1 MKGKCSVWPLHFSR
15 ILKLRMLIISKHRIV
30 PLLVGML
37 FGGILSVSLW
47 LFVAHSTNSKLI
59 QDGAI
64 SVQLTEKN
72 QAELVLL
79 NLMEIPKLGERRR
92 AIYGVASG
100 LDQVEIA
107 DLLSET
113 KALSS
118 VKNLSSVQTFLME
131 ALAYAAPELA
141 LESVWKFPADRQE
154 QLFHIVMSVWSI
166 TDITSAVD
174 MATRIS
180 RHWRNS
186 SIESILQQRPDLP
199 PSLLSNL
206 SKSGS
211 GAMLVDQIGLK
222 AQINQ
227 LISKPKEALSLVLQ
241 SSVSDFSK
249 AQLLSGLAKQ
259 WYARE
264 GGSSVRVMLDIM
276 IEEVSDNLS
285 LLTPIVDEVVSLDPQ
300 LGWQYFLSRPSDERS
315 ALIHGVSRAM
325 LGHDPLFS
333 INTINQLGS
342 DQLVFRERQ
351 LFFYT
356 WARLYPG
363 EVIDNLQHIPPDS
376 RANILELV
384 VPQLLLVSNP
394 EVVLKK
400 LGQLE
405 LQGESTKRAKLVLLR
420 TWSRNDPVAAVTWH
434 LENNEASE
442 AIFQSSVRV
451 ALERLVLYDK
461 EQAMDLA
468 HTQPVESRIDELVVR
483 SLLRYGKLDE
493 GLALLPRVRET
504 SSITEFYANVGGVLV
519 EADRVAEAIQL
530 ATRLAEEDRESY
542 FRRLADIWRVKDI
555 DSLLVELE
563 NIPNPTI
570 RDSIARDLLELDGSF
585 SPSLTQ
591 NERETLN
598 LYLIGD

>member
-1 MKGKCSVWPLHFSR
+1 MQIS
-15 ILKLRMLIISKHRIV
+15 SKHQIV
-30 PLLVGML
+30 LLLVGML
-37 FGGILSVSLW
+37 FGGILAVSLW
-47 LFVAHSTNSKLI
+47 LFLAHGANSKLI
-59 QDGAI
+59 QDDVI
-64 SVQLTEKN
+64 SVQLTEKD
-72 QAELVLL
+72 QTELILL
-79 NLMEIPKLGERRR
+79 DLTEIPELGERRR
-92 AIYGVASG
+92 AVYSLASG
-100 LDQVEIA
+100 LDAVEIA
-107 DLLSET
+107 DLLFDT

-141 LESVWKFPADRQE
+141 LETVWKFPADKQE
-154 QLFHIVMSVWSI
+154 QLFRIVMSVWSV
-166 TDITSAVD
+166 TDIISAVD
-174 MATRIS
+174 MATRVS
-180 RHWRNS
+180 RHWRRA
-186 SIESILQQRPDLP
+186 SIESILQQRLDLP

-211 GAMLVDQIGLK
+211 GAMLVAQIGLK

-227 LISKPKEALSLVLQ
+227 LITKPKEALSLVLQ

-264 GGSSVRVMLDIM
+264 SGGSVRVMLDTI
-276 IEEVSDNLS
+276 IEEGSDNLS

-300 LGWQYFLSRPSDERS
+300 LGWEYFLSRPSDDRS

-325 LGHDPLFS
+325 LGHDPLFC

-384 VPQLLLVSNP
+384 IPQLVLASNP

-400 LGQLE
+400 LEQLE
-405 LQGESTKRAKLVLLR
+405 LQGESTKRAKLVLLQA
-420 TWSRNDPVAAVTWH
+420 WSRNDPIAAVTWH

-442 AIFQSSVRV
+442 VIFQYSFQV

-461 EQAMDLA
+461 EEAMDIA
-468 HTQPVESRIDELVVR
+468 HTQPIESRIDELVVR
-483 SLLRYGKLDE
+483 SLLQFGKLDD

-504 SSITEFYANVGGVLV
+504 SNVTEFYANVGAVLV
-519 EADRVAEAIQL
+519 EADRVSEAIQL
-530 ATRLAEEDRESY
+530 ATRLTEEDRESY

-591 NERETLN
+591 NERESLN